1 LRTRHDLWKP
11 LLSHHIFL
19 AKKQPDFELDF
30 AASGAEN
37 RSSIY
42 PFKARFLMWFKN
54 LRVYRLTQ
62 KIDLSPKNLS
72 ENLSKNK
79 FKPCLKMDF
88 SRFGWVPP
96 LGKLGQELVHPV
108 GQYTLISARRQEKIL
123 PAAAITELLEEKV
136 SEFEEREAR
145 MVYRKEKTRFKE
157 DILHSLL
164 PNALT
169 RSSYINAYFDTKND
183 LLIIDVS
190 SPGKADDFMDSLRAA
205 LGELPVVPLSCHG
218 DAADIMTRWV
228 KNRVPKG
235 FELDDECEL
244 KNRQDAKNVVR
255 CKQQDLTGKEIKQHL
270 LAGKR
275 VTQLALTWRNAIRFV
290 LTEDFAIKR
299 LKFEDSVNEQVE
311 ADDEAA
317 RFDQDFS
324 VMTIE
329 VTQLIDDV
337 LAEFGGEAK
346 T

>member
-1 LRTRHDLWKP
+1 
-11 LLSHHIFL
+11 
-19 AKKQPDFELDF
+19 
-30 AASGAEN
+30 
-37 RSSIY
+37 
-42 PFKARFLMWFKN
+42 MWFKN

-62 KIDLSPKNLS
+62 QLDLSADNLT
-72 ENLSKNK
+72 EHLSKNT
-79 FKPCLKMDF
+79 FKPCSKMDF

-96 LGKLGQELVHPV
+96 MGKLGTDLVHPV
-108 GQYTLISARRQEKIL
+108 GQYIMISARRQEKIL

-136 SEFEEREAR
+136 SSFEEREAR
-145 MVYRKEKTRFKE
+145 KVYRKEKTRFKE

-169 RSSYINAYFDTKND
+169 RSSYTNAYFDTKNN
-183 LLIIDVS
+183 LLIVDVAS
-190 SPGKADDFMDSLRAA
+190 VGKADDFLDCLRAA

-228 KNRVPKG
+228 KNRAPKG

-255 CKQQDLTGKEIKQHL
+255 CKQQDMAGEEIKQHL

-275 VTQLALTWRNAIRFV
+275 VTQLALSWRNAIRFV
-290 LTEDFAIKR
+290 LTDDFAIKR
-299 LKFEDSVNEQVE
+299 LKFEDSISEQID

-329 VTQLIDDV
+329 ITQLLDEL

-346 T
+346 A

>member
-1 LRTRHDLWKP
+1 
-11 LLSHHIFL
+11 
-19 AKKQPDFELDF
+19 
-30 AASGAEN
+30 
-37 RSSIY
+37 
-42 PFKARFLMWFKN
+42 MWFKN

-62 KIDLSPKNLS
+62 KLDLSAEALS
-72 ENLSKNK
+72 EHLSKNR
-79 FKPCLKMDF
+79 FKPCQKMDF

-96 LGKLGQELVHPV
+96 MGKLGQDLVHPV

-136 SEFEEREAR
+136 SKFEELEAR
-145 MVYRKEKTRFKE
+145 KVYRKEKTRFKE

-164 PNALT
+164 PTALT
-169 RSSYINAYFDTKND
+169 RSSYTNAYFDTKND
-183 LLIIDVS
+183 LLIVDTA
-190 SPGKADDFMDSLRAA
+190 SPGKADDFLDSLRAT

-244 KNRQDAKNVVR
+244 KNRQDAKNIVR
-255 CKQQDLTGKEIKQHL
+255 CKQQDMGGEEIKQHL
-270 LAGKR
+270 MAGKR
-275 VTQLALTWRNAIRFV
+275 VTQLALSWRNAIRFL
-290 LTEDFAIKR
+290 LTEDFVLKR
-299 LKFEDSVNEQVE
+299 LKFEDSVSEQVD

-329 VTQLIDDV
+329 LSQLLDDL

-346 T
+346 V